1 MTNKMNHHAILMA
14 LFLVQVVS
22 FSKSAPLSTYSRWIV
37 DSVIGQR
44 VKLACVNWPSHLEP
58 MIAEG
63 LDKKPMDDII
73 QKIIE
78 NGFNCVR
85 FTWPTY
91 MFTRPD
97 YRNLRVSESLDKY
110 NLTAAK
116 AGIAKNNPWILRMTV
131 VELHKAVVGELGKKK
146 VMVVLDNHV
155 SLPTWCC
162 AGNDG
167 NGFFG
172 DAYFDPKEWLQGLAA
187 VATAYKGFPQVVG
200 MSLRNELRGGR
211 QNEPDW
217 YKYMQEGA
225 NTIHAQNP
233 DLLVIVSGLYTDT
246 NLGYL
251 RSKAFQVNFANKL
264 VFEAHWYTFGIPD
277 KAWTDQTNNL
287 CATVT
292 KRAQDNYLFL
302 TSAKDSFPVFISEF
316 GINEKSPSVA
326 DSRYITC
333 FLAAVADF
341 DLDWALWSLQG
352 SYILREGKVNLDE
365 SYGILDIN
373 WDRLRN
379 PGFVSRLQIIQQ
391 INQDFTSVKP
401 TYYKMFHPLSGQCV
415 QIVKDDIALA
425 NCNNA
430 SRWDEHQD
438 GSPIKLEGAAGCL
451 GLVGEGVAPRVSEDC
466 SSKWKIVSSS
476 GLHLAA
482 QDGKGEYLCLEVNAS
497 DSRIVTKKCLCV
509 GNDLSNLR
517 TCVDNPQ
524 SQWFKFVAANV

>member
-1 MTNKMNHHAILMA
+1 MNHHAILTA
-14 LFLVQVVS
+14 LFLVQIAA
-22 FSKSAPLSTYSRWIV
+22 FSKSAPLSTNSRWIV
-37 DSVIGQR
+37 DSASGKR

-73 QKIIE
+73 QKISGS
-78 NGFNCVR
+78 GFNCVR

-97 YRNLRVSESLDKY
+97 YGNLRVSESLDKY

-155 SLPTWCC
+155 SRPTWCC

-187 VATAYKGFPQVVG
+187 VAIAYKAFPQVVG
-200 MSLRNELRGGR
+200 ISLRNELRGGR
-211 QNEPDW
+211 ENIPDW

-233 DLLVIVSGLYTDT
+233 NLLVIVSGLHTATKLD
-246 NLGYL
+246 YL
-251 RSKAFQVNFANKL
+251 KSKAFEVNFANKL

-277 KAWTDQTNNL
+277 KAWIAQTNNL
-287 CATVT
+287 CDTVT

-302 TSAKDSFPVFISEF
+302 TSAKNSFPLFLSEF
-316 GINEKSPSVA
+316 GIDERGPSVA

-333 FLAAVADF
+333 FLAAVAELDV
-341 DLDWALWSLQG
+341 DWALWSLQG
-352 SYILREGKVNLDE
+352 SYMLRQGKVNLDE
-365 SYGILDIN
+365 SYGILDFD

-379 PGFVSRLQIIQQ
+379 PGFVSRLQIVQH
-391 INQDFTSVKP
+391 INQDFTSKKP
-401 TYYKMFHPLSGQCV
+401 TYYKMFHPLSGKCV
-415 QIVKDDIALA
+415 QIVHNEMTLA
-425 NCNNA
+425 NCNYA
-430 SRWDEHQD
+430 SRWNQHRDD
-438 GSPIKLEGAAGCL
+438 SPLKLEGAAGCL
-451 GLVGEGVAPRVSEDC
+451 SVPGDGVSPRVSRDY

-482 QDGKGEYLCLEVNAS
+482 QDRKGEYLCLEVNAS
-497 DSRIVTKKCLCV
+497 DSRVVAKKCLCV
-509 GNDLSNLR
+509 GDDLSNFR
-517 TCVDNPQ
+517 TCADNPQ
-524 SQWFKFVAANV
+524 SQWFKLVPTNV